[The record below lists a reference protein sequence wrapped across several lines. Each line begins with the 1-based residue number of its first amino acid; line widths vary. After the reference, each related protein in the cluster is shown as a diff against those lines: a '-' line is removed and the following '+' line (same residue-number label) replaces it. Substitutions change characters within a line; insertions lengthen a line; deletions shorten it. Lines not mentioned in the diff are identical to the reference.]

1 MEYIRH
7 GGEKNRRKKTVE
19 RAEERM
25 GRRDTGEVGGCK
37 KKSKRWKRREG
48 WARQWELEPGG
59 TTAGRKA
66 ID

>member
-1 MEYIRH
+1 MAAKR
-7 GGEKNRRKKTVE
+7 T
-19 RAEERM
+19 EERRRWKGPKKGRGM